1 MISHTLLVDAIA
13 VIVAGIS
20 LAILMLAG
28 HGGGRAA
35 TEAFYAPRV
44 RRARDAVVTAVERG
58 RSDDETHAALSA
70 LPAERRMSLFVAFAP
85 SLAGPEREALSAA
98 ARELGVLEQAERRCT
113 SKLWRRRLH
122 GARVLS
128 LLGGGE
134 TVVPPLLGDPRPE
147 VRAQAAEWA
156 SAHRDEAVVQRL
168 VEMLADPRPF
178 TRYTVMDSL
187 IRLGAAASGPLA
199 RAIQYP
205 PSGADAPALE
215 VAARIS
221 DPPLADAAA
230 TRIGDPDP
238 AVRAWVARVLA
249 SVGGE
254 ARAELVAGLLDDP
267 EPEVRAAAAV
277 ALGRLGHWPAAPAL
291 AARLRDPAW
300 RVRRDA
306 AVALRTLG
314 GPGRMMLERALRDE
328 DAFARDMARQTLDL
342 PEVAL
347 PS

>member
-1 MISHTLLVDAIA
+1 MISESLLTWAILAIA
-13 VIVAGIS
+13 AG
-20 LAILMLAG
+20 LALALAMLAG
-28 HGGGRAA
+28 HGGARLAA
-35 TEAFYAPRV
+35 EAVYGPRV
-44 RRARDAVVTAVERG
+44 RRARAALVAAVDRG
-58 RSDDETHAALSA
+58 RPGDESRAALAA
-70 LPAERRMSLFVAFAP
+70 LPSERSLALFEAFAP
-85 SLAGPEREALSAA
+85 SVAGPEREALQAA
-98 ARELGVLEQAERRCT
+98 ARELGVLDQAERRCA
-113 SKLWRRRLH
+113 SRRWRRRLH
-122 GARVLS
+122 GARVLT

-134 TVVPPLLGDPRPE
+134 RAVPPLLEDPRPE

-156 SAHRDEAVVQRL
+156 SAHPGETVVDRL

-178 TRYTVMDSL
+178 TRFTVMDSL

-199 RAIQYP
+199 RAIEG
-205 PSGADAPALE
+205 GAGAPALE
-215 VAARIS
+215 VAARIA
-221 DPPLADAAA
+221 DPPLAQAAA
-230 TRIGDPDP
+230 GRAADPDP

-249 SVGGE
+249 AVGGE
-254 ARAELVAGLLDDP
+254 ARAELVTGLLGDP
-267 EPEVRAAAAV
+267 DADVRAAAAV

-291 AARLRDPAW
+291 AERLRDPAW

-314 GPGRMMLERALRDE
+314 GPGLMMLERALRDG

>member
-1 MISHTLLVDAIA
+1 MVSESLLVWA
-13 VIVAGIS
+13 IVAIGAGLL
-20 LAILMLAG
+20 LALMMLTG
-28 HGGGRAA
+28 HGAVRQLAESVYG
-35 TEAFYAPRV
+35 PRV
-44 RRARDAVVTAVERG
+44 RRARSALVAAVDRG
-58 RSDDETHAALSA
+58 RPDDETRAALSA
-70 LPAERRMSLFVAFAP
+70 LPPERRLALFEAFAP
-85 SLAGPEREALSAA
+85 SLAGPEREALQAA
-98 ARELGVLEQAERRCT
+98 ARELGVLEGAERSCASRR
-113 SKLWRRRLH
+113 WRRRLH

-134 TVVPPLLGDPRPE
+134 SVVPPLLGDPRPE

-156 SAHRDEAVVQRL
+156 SAHPDEAVVQRL

-199 RAIQYP
+199 RAIED
-205 PSGADAPALE
+205 GAGAPALE

-230 TRIGDPDP
+230 TRLGDPDP

-254 ARAELVAGLLDDP
+254 ARAELVAGLLEDP

>member
-1 MISHTLLVDAIA
+1 MISETLLLDAVA
-13 VIVAGIS
+13 VVVAGIA

-35 TEAFYAPRV
+35 SAAFYAERV
-44 RRARDAVVTAVERG
+44 RRARSALVAAVERG
-58 RSDDETHAALSA
+58 RPDDETRGALSA
-70 LPAERRMSLFVAFAP
+70 LPGERRMSLFVAFAP

-98 ARELGVLEQAERRCT
+98 ARELGVLDRAEKRCG
-113 SKLWRRRLH
+113 SARWRRRLH

-134 TVVPPLLGDPRPE
+134 TTVPPLLDDPRPE

-156 SAHRDEAVVQRL
+156 SGHPQAELVERL
-168 VEMLADPRPF
+168 VAMLEDPGRF

-187 IRLGAAASGPLA
+187 IRLGAAASEPLG
-199 RAIQYP
+199 RAIEA
-205 PSGADAPALE
+205 GAGPPALE
-215 VAARIS
+215 VATRVADHR
-221 DPPLADAAA
+221 LAEAAN
-230 TRIGDPDP
+230 TRAADQDP

-249 SVGGE
+249 AVGGE
-254 ARAELVAGLLDDP
+254 AHAGVVGALLDDP
-267 EPEVRAAAAV
+267 EPDVRAAAAV
-277 ALGRLGHWPAAPAL
+277 ALGRLGHWPAATRL
-291 AARLRDPAW
+291 AACMRDPSW

-314 GPGRMMLERALRDE
+314 DPGRLMLERALRDE

-342 PEVAL
+342 PEVTL
-347 PS
+347 PA

>member
-1 MISHTLLVDAIA
+1 MITESLLVWAI
-13 VIVAGIS
+13 VCIGGGLL
-20 LAILMLAG
+20 LALLMLAG
-28 HGGGRAA
+28 HGAVRLAA
-35 TEAFYAPRV
+35 ERLYAPRV
-44 RRARDAVVTAVERG
+44 RRARAALVAAVDRG
-58 RSDDETHAALSA
+58 RPDDETREALSA
-70 LPAERRMSLFVAFAP
+70 LSAERRLALFEAFAP
-85 SLAGPEREALSAA
+85 SLAGPEREALQAA
-98 ARELGVLEQAERRCT
+98 ARELGVLEGAERRC
-113 SKLWRRRLH
+113 SSRRWRRRLH

-134 TVVPPLLGDPRPE
+134 RTVPPLLRDERPE

-156 SAHRDEAVVQRL
+156 AAHPEEAIIDRL
-168 VEMLADPRPF
+168 VEMLPDPRPF

-187 IRLGAAASGPLA
+187 IRLGAPASGPLV
-199 RAIQYP
+199 RAIRGGAGAP
-205 PSGADAPALE
+205 PLE
-215 VAARIS
+215 VAARIAT
-221 DPPLADAAA
+221 PELADAAA
-230 TRIGDPDP
+230 TRAGDEDP

-249 SVGGE
+249 AVGGE
-254 ARAELVAGLLDDP
+254 ARAESVTGLLEDD
-267 EPEVRAAAAV
+267 EAEVRAAAAV

-291 AARLRDPAW
+291 AARLRDPSW

>member
-1 MISHTLLVDAIA
+1 MITESLLVWAI
-13 VIVAGIS
+13 VCIGGGLL
-20 LAILMLAG
+20 LALLMLAG
-28 HGGGRAA
+28 HGAVRLAA
-35 TEAFYAPRV
+35 ERLYAPRV
-44 RRARDAVVTAVERG
+44 RRARSALVAAVDRG
-58 RSDDETHAALSA
+58 RPDEETREALSA
-70 LPAERRMSLFVAFAP
+70 LSAERRLGLFEAFAP
-85 SLAGPEREALSAA
+85 NLAGPEREALQAA
-98 ARELGVLEQAERRCT
+98 ARELGVLEGAERRC
-113 SKLWRRRLH
+113 SSRRWRRRLH

-134 TVVPPLLGDPRPE
+134 RTVPPLLADPRPE

-156 SAHRDEAVVQRL
+156 SAHPDEAVVDRL
-168 VEMLADPRPF
+168 VEMLSDPRPF

-187 IRLGAAASGPLA
+187 IRLGVHASGPLA
-199 RAIQYP
+199 RAIRD
-205 PSGADAPALE
+205 GAGAPALE
-215 VAARIS
+215 VAARIA

-230 TRIGDPDP
+230 TRTADPDP
-238 AVRAWVARVLA
+238 TVRAWVARVLA
-249 SVGGE
+249 AVGGE
-254 ARAELVAGLLDDP
+254 ARAEEVAGLLDDD
-267 EPEVRAAAAV
+267 EAEVRAAAAV

-291 AARLRDPAW
+291 AVRLRDPAW